1 MIKYVLFDLDDTI
14 LDFHKAEAI
23 ALTRALS
30 EMGVAP
36 TPQTIARYSAI
47 NKSQWELLEEKKLTR
62 PQVLIRRFDILF
74 GELGV
79 HVSSQETQRRYE
91 TYLAM
96 GHHFI
101 PGAPELLA
109 ELVTKYRL
117 FLVSN
122 GTAPVQAGRI
132 KSSGIETYF
141 EKIFI
146 SEAVGADKPQ
156 KLFFDRCFAQIPD
169 FCPEEAIII
178 GDSLTSDIRG
188 GNNAGITTCW
198 FNPKGLPRREGI
210 VVDHEIRALSE
221 LPPLLE
227 RL

>member
-1 MIKYVLFDLDDTI
+1 MIKFVLFDLDDTL

-23 ALTRALS
+23 ALARTLS
-30 EMGVAP
+30 EMGVDP

-47 NKSQWELLEEKKLTR
+47 NKSQWELLEEKKITR

-74 GELGV
+74 EELGV
-79 HVSSQETQRRYE
+79 SVSSQETQTRYE

-101 PGAPELLA
+101 PGAEALLE

-132 KSSGIETYF
+132 ASSGIAKYF
-141 EKIFI
+141 ENIFI
-146 SEAVGADKPQ
+146 SETVGADKPQ
-156 KLFFDRCFAQIPD
+156 KLFFDRCFAEIPD
-169 FCPEEAIII
+169 FRPEEAIII

-188 GNNAGITTCW
+188 GNNAGIATCW

-210 VVDHEIRALSE
+210 RVDHEIRQLSE

>member
-1 MIKYVLFDLDDTI
+1 MIKFVLFDLDDTI
-14 LDFHKAEAI
+14 LDFRKAEAI

-30 EMGVAP
+30 EMGVEP
-36 TPQTIARYSAI
+36 SPQTIARYSAI

-79 HVSSQETQRRYE
+79 QVSSQEAQQRYE
-91 TYLAM
+91 AYLAM

-101 PGAPELLA
+101 PGAPELLE

-132 KSSGIETYF
+132 ASSGIERFF

-156 KLFFDRCFAQIPD
+156 KPFFDRCFADIPD
-169 FCPEEAIII
+169 FRPEEAIIV

-188 GNNAGITTCW
+188 GNNAGIATCW

-210 VVDHEIRALSE
+210 QVDHEIRVLPE